1 MTRRAKPQTTRLPVP
16 AGELPPFTPVPR
28 QGKRHDGWTPQ
39 RQRAFIE
46 ALADTGSVSAAC
58 KAVDMSQPGAY
69 YLRRQPGAE
78 DFRKAWQA
86 ALDLGVQR
94 IEDVAMERALN
105 GVEEPFYA
113 YGELIGTRTR
123 YNDRLL
129 MFMLRNRA
137 PERFGAQ
144 INGGAPKGPNA
155 VQLERLKQEWR
166 AEWEAEQV
174 RVTPAEIRASIDRK
188 IEDVRQ
194 RLAREH
200 AEKWAKL
207 SEETRAA
214 WDAFVALRDR
224 DLDAMEA
231 EEELRRSLAMR
242 PFANTPEAPTTP
254 PPGWRE
260 KPALPA
266 PKTRWKLTDEDF
278 GKP

>member
-28 QGKRHDGWTPQ
+28 QCERHDGWTPQ

-78 DFRKAWQA
+78 SFRNAWAA

-144 INGGAPKGPNA
+144 IDGGAPKGPNA

-166 AEWEAEQV
+166 AEWEAEQA

-188 IEDVRQ
+188 VEEVRQ
-194 RLAREH
+194 RFARKRQE
-200 AEKWAKL
+200 EWEQL
-207 SEETRAA
+207 TPETRAA

-224 DLDAMEA
+224 DLDAMKA
-231 EEELRRSLAMR
+231 DADLRRRLAEGPR
-242 PFANTPEAPTTP
+242 ESIQPLP
-254 PPGWRE
+254 PPPKVPVVVE
-260 KPALPA
+260 
-266 PKTRWKLTDEDF
+266 PKTRWKLTDDDF
-278 GKP
+278 WKP